1 MPTEQEKA
9 DRVAAASTSSSK
21 ENKISLGGDDC
32 PRALGRYLLLKRIA
46 RGGMGEVF
54 LATTTGLEG
63 AERPVVVKI
72 IRREHAKDPS
82 FIARFLDEARVQA
95 QLQHSGVAQVLDA
108 ALDDQSGEPYAVVE
122 FVEGR
127 SLGDLRARA
136 VQMGKAIRWAD
147 AAALACLIAEALGYV
162 HERKDP
168 SGRDLSIVHRD
179 LSPQNVMVSY
189 TGDVKI
195 IDFGT
200 ARGQNRRCHTVAGV
214 VFAKPGYVAP
224 EVANGDS
231 GDARVDLYAL
241 GIMLWELC
249 AGRRFLQGDAG
260 VHMAAV
266 ARNEK
271 NPPKIAAECGAPEDL
286 DLIIE
291 RLTTFDREARYGE
304 GRAVATDLAR
314 VLAAAPPLASGER
327 GVRARASEL
336 TKSLFPGEPGKGRQE
351 FARLV
356 AEARLAR
363 IIPPPPSSQPAREP
377 VVDEKDKDLLAGTR
391 YRILREIGRG
401 SSSVVYEAEH
411 VDLGRKV
418 ALKVLAAEKS
428 LSQEFS
434 ERFRREARA
443 LSTLS
448 HEGLVE
454 VSDFGLAAD
463 GRFFCGMEL
472 LTGETLEAYLGREKG
487 LDWRE
492 ALGFCDKALAALEVA
507 HDAGIVH
514 RDLKPGNL
522 FLTESTLKILD
533 FGLAKTVDDAQGLS
547 SGAPRAGFTL
557 FGTPEY
563 MAPEQAA
570 AGQVDARAD
579 LYALGCVLYEMLTG
593 RLPFVGPSS
602 VAILDSKIKGS
613 PEHPRA
619 AAPAR
624 GIPPMVDA
632 LVMRALARH
641 PSVRFQSAAEMRKD
655 IALALGA
662 PARRRTALRRG
673 LGLASAVALLS
684 LAAVLGVTRGKQIRS
699 AMPWL
704 HLPGKAPVVAELA
717 AAPAAPPPAAAP
729 SVEPAPVVAQ
739 APAAQPLQD
748 PAVAQEDAEDAAFEF
763 VDDTLPPAGETQ
775 TAALNTPVA
784 APEAAAAPE
793 PAAPAKAKVHAKKH
807 PSDHGAKKVALGP
820 GKPAGK
826 AVAPADPGAGAPAAG
841 ADPLAPKDKADKAG
855 KARHKKKTRM
865 AKASQ

>member
-1 MPTEQEKA
+1 MPMEQEKA
-9 DRVAAASTSSSK
+9 ERVLAASTSSK
-21 ENKISLGGDDC
+21 EGKAELAVDDC

-108 ALDDQSGEPYAVVE
+108 ALDEQTGEPYAVVE

-136 VQMGKAIRWAD
+136 VQMGKSIRWAD

-162 HERKDP
+162 HERKDA
-168 SGRDLSIVHRD
+168 SGRDLLIVHRD

-271 NPPKIAAECGAPEDL
+271 NPPKIAAECGAPPEL
-286 DLIIE
+286 DVIIE
-291 RLTTFDREARYGE
+291 RLTTFDREDRYGE

-314 VLAAAPPLASGER
+314 VLAAAPPLLSGER
-327 GVRARASEL
+327 GVRARAAEL
-336 TKSLFPGEPGKGRQE
+336 AKALFPGEPGKSRQE
-351 FARLV
+351 FGRLV
-356 AEARLAR
+356 AEARAAR
-363 IIPPPPSSQPAREP
+363 IVPQPPSSQPAREP
-377 VVDEKDKDLLAGTR
+377 KVDEKDKDLLAGTR

-428 LSQEFS
+428 LSQDFS
-434 ERFRREARA
+434 DRFRREARA

-463 GRFFCGMEL
+463 GRLFCGMEL
-472 LTGETLEAYLGREKG
+472 LAGETLEAYLGREKG

-492 ALGFCDKALAALEVA
+492 ALGFCDKALAALDVA
-507 HDAGIVH
+507 HAAGIVH

-522 FLTESTLKILD
+522 FLTESSLKILD
-533 FGLAKTVDDAQGLS
+533 FGLAKTVDDPGL
-547 SGAPRAGFTL
+547 PRAGFTL

-593 RLPFVGPSS
+593 RLPFVGPSA
-602 VAILDSKIKGS
+602 VALLDSKIKGS

-619 AAPAR
+619 AAPTR

-662 PARRRTALRRG
+662 PARRRAAFRRG

-684 LAAVLGVTRGKQIRS
+684 VAAVLGVTRGKQIR
-699 AMPWL
+699 AAIPAWL
-704 HLPGKAPVVAELA
+704 HLPGKAPITAEIAVA
-717 AAPAAPPPAAAP
+717 PVAAPPPVEAVAVAAP
-729 SVEPAPVVAQ
+729 PVVTQ
-739 APAAQPLQD
+739 LVVD
-748 PAVAQEDAEDAAFEF
+748 PAVLQEDADDATFEF
-763 VDDTLPPAGETQ
+763 VDDTLPPPGDTQ
-775 TAALNTPVA
+775 TAALSNPVV
-784 APEAAAAPE
+784 APE
-793 PAAPAKAKVHAKKH
+793 PAATPEPPAPVKSKVHAKKRAT
-807 PSDHGAKKVALGP
+807 DHGAKKVALG
-820 GKPAGK
+820 GAKPAGK
-826 AVAPADPGAGAPAAG
+826 AAAPPEAGSNPPGAAE
-841 ADPLAPKDKADKAG
+841 PLSPKDKTDKAG

-865 AKASQ
+865 AKAAQ

>member
-1 MPTEQEKA
+1 MPTESEKA
-9 DRVAAASTSSSK
+9 DRMSAASPSARESK
-21 ENKISLGGDDC
+21 RDLGGDDC
-32 PRALGRYLLLKRIA
+32 PRPLGRYLLLKRIA

-54 LATTTGLEG
+54 LASTTGLEG

-95 QLQHSGVAQVLDA
+95 QLQHSGVAQVIDA

-127 SLGDLRARA
+127 SLGDLRSRA
-136 VQMGKAIRWAD
+136 VQMGRTIRWAD
-147 AAALACLIAEALGYV
+147 AAALSCLIAEALGYV
-162 HERKDP
+162 HERKDA
-168 SGRDLSIVHRD
+168 SGRDLAIVHRD

-189 TGDVKI
+189 TGDAKI

-271 NPPKIAAECGAPEDL
+271 NPPPIAAEAGAPAEL
-286 DLIIE
+286 DAIIQK
-291 RLTTFDREARYGE
+291 LTAFDRDTRYSE

-314 VLAAAPPLASGER
+314 VLASAPPLQSGER
-327 GVRARASEL
+327 GVRARVAEL
-336 TKSLFPGEPGKGRQE
+336 MRALFPGEPGKSRQE

-356 AEARLAR
+356 AENRVTRASRPAPSASPKSE
-363 IIPPPPSSQPAREP
+363 PPAEAP
-377 VVDEKDKDLLAGTR
+377 KDDGLLAGTR
-391 YRILREIGRG
+391 YKILREIGRG

-411 VDLGRKV
+411 VDLGRKA
-418 ALKVLAAEKS
+418 ALKVLAADNS
-428 LSQEFS
+428 RADDVS
-434 ERFRREARA
+434 ERFRREARV

-463 GRFFCGMEL
+463 GRLFCGMEL
-472 LTGETLEAYLGREKG
+472 LSGETLEAYLGREKG
-487 LDWRE
+487 IDWRE

-507 HDAGIVH
+507 HAAGIVH

-522 FLTESTLKILD
+522 FLTEGGLKILD
-533 FGLAKTVDDAQGLS
+533 FGLAKTVDEAGL
-547 SGAPRAGFTL
+547 PHAGFTI

-579 LYALGCVLYEMLTG
+579 VYALGCVLYEMLTG
-593 RLPFVGPSS
+593 RLPFVGASA
-602 VAILDSKIKGS
+602 VAILDSKTKGS

-619 AAPAR
+619 VAPAR
-624 GIPPMVDA
+624 GIPEAVDA

-641 PSVRFQSAAEMRKD
+641 PSVRFQSAAEMRKE
-655 IALALGA
+655 IAVALSA
-662 PARRRTALRRG
+662 PARRRAALRRG
-673 LGLASAVALLS
+673 VGLASAVALLS
-684 LAAVLGVTRGKQIRS
+684 IAVAVGALRGKQIRAS
-699 AMPWL
+699 VSKL
-704 HLPGKAPVVAELA
+704 HLPWRAPVTAEIA
-717 AAPAAPPPAAAP
+717 AAPAALPAAPPAAEPAPPPATP
-729 SVEPAPVVAQ
+729 
-739 APAAQPLQD
+739 PAAVPAED
-748 PAVAQEDAEDAAFEF
+748 PALAQEAAEDAAFEF
-763 VDDTLPPAGETQ
+763 VDDTLPPAGET
-775 TAALNTPVA
+775 VA
-784 APEAAAAPE
+784 ASASDPAPPSEPAAAPE
-793 PAAPAKAKVHAKKH
+793 PPVPLKGKHAKKH
-807 PSDHGAKKVALGP
+807 GDHGSKKVAQGAS
-820 GKPAGK
+820 KPAGK
-826 AVAPADPGAGAPAAG
+826 GQAPADAKGGAPGAGPSEE
-841 ADPLAPKDKADKAG
+841 LAPKDRSEKAG
-855 KARHKKKTRM
+855 KSRHKKKTRM
-865 AKASQ
+865 AKAAP